1 MKLKTNFIK
10 LIGINGF
17 LALVRVFNLIRTLGT
32 NLYVIVGNFPS
43 DVLIVHFIK
52 RFPNGPKRDRKP
64 HVNSIYYIYLC
75 ILRFYPIFFYEQWE
89 GPWPIVFTFYAV
101 PFFFLFFITSLQFNL
116 FILAAKTKLQKKKKT
131 LGYRFFFFFGLLR
144 YRATDGR
151 KTKHTSRPTVS
162 YTIDVNLGL
171 ILYSP
176 AV

>member
-32 NLYVIVGNFPS
+32 NLYVVVGNFPS

-101 PFFFLFFITSLQFNL
+101 PFFFVFYYFVTVQFIYTRRKNK
-116 FILAAKTKLQKKKKT
+116 ITNKKKPSVT
-131 LGYRFFFFFGLLR
+131 VFFFFWFAQISGDR
-144 YRATDGR
+144 WTE
-151 KTKHTSRPTVS
+151 
-162 YTIDVNLGL
+162 N
-171 ILYSP
+171 
-176 AV
+176 